1 MVSNKRNKKKPEYPC
16 SVCGKNVNNNNLAIL
31 CMHCKLWSHNKCNN
45 IEIKQYREHQLNP
58 ELPFNCI
65 RCNENIFPFMKL
77 NDFEFDSFLKKGIDN
92 VQFTNFTPS
101 VAQQEMFDRLNSEI
115 EDYNTEVINEEPE
128 LNFNNQISCNYY
140 NVDEFRSCKFS
151 PSKNFSIMHLNIHS
165 IQAHIGELISLLN
178 MIDHKFDIIAISE
191 SKLSKDPN
199 TDINIPSYH
208 EPSITKTEAGK
219 GGTMIYVAKGHNFK
233 PRKDLEIY
241 QSKDLESTFI
251 EVINPKESND
261 IVD

>member
-1 MVSNKRNKKKPEYPC
+1 
-16 SVCGKNVNNNNLAIL
+16 
-31 CMHCKLWSHNKCNN
+31 
-45 IEIKQYREHQLNP
+45 
-58 ELPFNCI
+58 
-65 RCNENIFPFMKL
+65 
-77 NDFEFDSFLKKGIDN
+77 
-92 VQFTNFTPS
+92 
-101 VAQQEMFDRLNSEI
+101 MFDRLNSEI
-115 EDYNTEVINEEPE
+115 QDYNTRVTNEEPE
-128 LNFNNQISCNYY
+128 LNFNNQITFNYY

-151 PSKNFSIMHLNIHS
+151 PSKKFSIMHQNIHS

-191 SKLSKDPN
+191 SKLCKDPI

-219 GGTMIYVAKGHNFK
+219 GGTMIYVAKGLNFK

-251 EVINPKESND
+251 EVINPKESIDTVGVIYRHPNMSTTEFTD
-261 IVD
+261 HKLMISCLNYLLNKTKGFI